1 MEILIS
7 ILVVVI
13 GVMGYIIWN
22 LLRKNEKA
30 VDILVSYQN
39 YLNELDDVITFIDER
54 IQEIDVKG
62 TFKSDDEIGFFFD
75 RIKLLNNI
83 LNKFKVKL

>member
-7 ILVVVI
+7 ILVVII
-13 GVMGYIIWN
+13 GVMSYIIWN

-54 IQEIDVKG
+54 IQEIDAKG

-75 RIKLLNNI
+75 RIKLLNNM

>member
-7 ILVVVI
+7 ILVVII

-39 YLNELDDVITFIDER
+39 YLNELDDIITFIDER
-54 IQEIDVKG
+54 IQEIDAKG

-75 RIKLLNNI
+75 RIKLLNNM

>member
-7 ILVVVI
+7 ILVVII

-54 IQEIDVKG
+54 IQEIDAKG

-75 RIKLLNNI
+75 RIKLLNNM